1 MAVIAGSTTTA
12 QQEKKYQPDLV
23 SIVNVAGTT
32 ALLTYYNGYKPATG
46 TGTNHQLP
54 NKAIGDI
61 VFTVVVTTDTVAV
74 TASTDGTNFDV
85 KMNGSTSTEY
95 SLFDDTTG
103 LPVPSPGNL
112 ASGTYRIPYR
122 YHQQYQ
128 AFKFTKTGV
137 NAVSYLAVAKIIRTP

>member
-61 VFTVVVTTDTVAV
+61 VFSTVSTTDTIAV
-74 TASTDGTNFDV
+74 TCSTDGTNYEAAL
-85 KMNGSTSTEY
+85 NGSGKE
-95 SLFDDTTG
+95 LVIFDESTG
-103 LPVPSPGNL
+103 LPHATGNL
-112 ASGTYRIPYR
+112 ATGTYRIPYR
-122 YHQQYQ
+122 YHQQFQ
-128 AFKFTKTGV
+128 TIKFTKSGTT
-137 NAVSYLAVAKIIRTP
+137 AVASLAVAKVIRVP